1 MTTSSLPVARRGTS
15 NSNVRG
21 NSRDRAARRAWL
33 LATFGDG
40 VTCPCYR
47 CGCELTGSTL
57 TVDRRVPGAR
67 GGTYRRSNIR
77 PACGGCN
84 SETGATTRRLVLV
97 TLDPDDPAQMA
108 ALHDAI
114 ARVRGTSDPERLA
127 GALHLYAAS
136 IGA

>member
-1 MTTSSLPVARRGTS
+1 MTAPTRRGTS
-15 NSNVRG
+15 NSDVRG

-40 VTCPCYR
+40 TTCPCYR
-47 CGCELTGSTL
+47 CGCELTDSTL
-57 TVDRRVPGAR
+57 TVDRRVPGVR

-77 PACGGCN
+77 PACGTCN

-108 ALHDAI
+108 ALTAAI
-114 ARVRGTSDPERLA
+114 VRAEAGPSPARIAS
-127 GALHLYAAS
+127 ALHLYAATV
-136 IGA
+136 GA

>member
-1 MTTSSLPVARRGTS
+1 VTTSSLPRTHRGTS
-15 NSNVRG
+15 NSNARG
-21 NSRDRAARRAWL
+21 SSRDRAARRAWL

-47 CGCELTGSTL
+47 CGCELTDDTL

-77 PACGGCN
+77 PACSTCN

-97 TLDPDDPAQMA
+97 TLDPDDPDQMERLHQALHAVGGPTQPEHLSA
-108 ALHDAI
+108 AL
-114 ARVRGTSDPERLA
+114 LA
-127 GALHLYAAS
+127 YAA
-136 IGA
+136 ATA